1 MTEHSKEPIR
11 AERQHT
17 TTAFDQA
24 ELAALEGD
32 FVEHLWPPF
41 TQMQGL
47 APIIMESAEGCV
59 VRDAHGN
66 EYLDAFASL
75 WTVNVGH
82 GRAEIHDAIRAQAD
96 DVACY
101 HMFGIANPPSIKLA
115 AKVAHHL
122 PGDLDHV
129 FLCLGGGE
137 AVETALKMARQYWRN
152 KGQSGKYMV
161 FYRDRSYHGTTFGA
175 TSIQGLGMNR
185 QKFEPLLP
193 GFIRLG
199 APYCYRC
206 VWGKT
211 YGDDCKME
219 CAKTVEQEL
228 AFYGAENVGTMIGET
243 MVGTGGVIPPPAE
256 YWPMVCEVCKAHEV
270 LVINDEVI
278 TGFGRTGTWF
288 GFERWRSDPDLVTMA
303 KGLASGYLPL
313 AAVAARDHVYEAF
326 LGVPAEMK
334 QFMSGATFQGH
345 PLCSA
350 AGLANL
356 EIIEREKLVERCAE
370 LGPYLQEGLRT
381 LLTHPI
387 VGDVRG
393 VGLVAGIEFV
403 QSKETKEWFPATAL
417 AAAKVRDAA
426 FERGVFVRLLAGG
439 HVIGI
444 APPFIISREQIDTIV
459 HALDEAIAVIEQG
472 LGLR

>member
-1 MTEHSKEPIR
+1 MSGPFSDDDIE
-11 AERQHT
+11 
-17 TTAFDQA
+17 
-24 ELAALEGD
+24 ALERD
-32 FVEHLWPPF
+32 YVDHLWPPF

-47 APIIMESAEGCV
+47 KPVIMASAEGAV
-59 VRDAHGN
+59 VRDIHGK
-66 EYLDAFASL
+66 EYIDAFASL

-82 GRAEIHDAIRAQAD
+82 GRKEIIDAIAAQAAD
-96 DVACY
+96 LACY
-101 HMFGIANPPSIKLA
+101 HTFGVANPPSIKLA
-115 AKVAHHL
+115 AKVAGHL

-137 AVETALKMARQYWRN
+137 AVETALKIARQYWRN
-152 KGQSGKYMV
+152 KGKGSKYMV

-175 TSIQGLGMNR
+175 TSVMGLSLNR
-185 QKFEPLLP
+185 HKFEPLLP
-193 GFIRLG
+193 GFVKIG

-206 VWGKT
+206 AWGKT
-211 YGDDCKME
+211 YGDCAIE
-219 CAKTVEQEL
+219 CARAVEQEI

-243 MVGTGGVIPPPAE
+243 MIGTGGVIPPPPE
-256 YWPMVCEVCKAHEV
+256 YWPLVGEICKANDV

-278 TGFGRTGTWF
+278 TGFGRGGTWF
-288 GFERWRSDPDLVTMA
+288 AFEQFGGSPDLVTMA

-326 LGVPAEMK
+326 LGEAAEMK

-356 EIIEREKLVERCAE
+356 EIIEREKLVDRCRE
-370 LGPYLQEGLRT
+370 LGPYFQDGLKT
-381 LLTHPI
+381 LLKHPI

-393 VGLVAGIEFV
+393 IGLVAGIEYV
-403 QSKETKEWFPATAL
+403 QSKQTKEWFPASVG

-426 FERGVFVRLLAGG
+426 FERGVFVRLLGGG
-439 HVIGI
+439 HVHAV
-444 APPFIISREQIDTIV
+444 APPFVISKEQIDTIIRV
-459 HALDEAIAVIEQG
+459 LDESISEVERR
-472 LGLR
+472 LRL